1 MKSGSEFG
9 TEEVKIF
16 ISRRA
21 LYSLKSSR
29 SEFRSYIEDKLY
41 EMVFKSYISDTD
53 RWIKPEVKPY
63 GEEYYEY
70 LITYVD
76 DILVTSMY
84 LDTEK
89 NQLK

>member
-1 MKSGSEFG
+1 
-9 TEEVKIF
+9 
-16 ISRRA
+16 
-21 LYSLKSSR
+21 
-29 SEFRSYIEDKLY
+29 
-41 EMVFKSYISDTD
+41 MVFKSYISDTD